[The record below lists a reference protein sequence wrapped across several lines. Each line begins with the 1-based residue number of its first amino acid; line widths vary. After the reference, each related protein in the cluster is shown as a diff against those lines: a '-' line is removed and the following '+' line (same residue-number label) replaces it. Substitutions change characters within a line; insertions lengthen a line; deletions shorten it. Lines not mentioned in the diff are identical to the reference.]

1 MRLAHLFSTEELEK
15 LDQKQL
21 DILNDLL
28 LHEVRTSPEI
38 RDLLHSKLR
47 PVYARWT
54 SDGRPRRPR
63 GTATRRPRG
72 QGKTR

>member
-1 MRLAHLFSTEELEK
+1 MLLSHLFSTEELET

-38 RDLLHSKLR
+38 RNLLHAKLR
-47 PVYARWT
+47 PVYTRWT
-54 SDGRPRRPR
+54 SPRRPPRSR
-63 GTATRRPRG
+63 GR
-72 QGKTR
+72 GKTK